1 MLDELLVKLL
11 GLMGLQSVVSMT
23 KNNVTRWIVKNKFTR
38 GELNLKE
45 WYKPSFLIDLGLSR
59 VLWIGVI
66 ASFTAITFPIG
77 MQISSYK
84 LSNSFPLMRIMTG
97 VVSLV
102 IIPVGFFTAHYGLG
116 EMPLN
121 SQTLVGLAICEASY
135 LISMYGGWLIY
146 QGAKI

>member
-84 LSNSFPLMRIMTG
+84 L
-97 VVSLV
+97 